1 MSKPGS
7 WNSNPG
13 QQENPA
19 YGTAREAEPSLHSQP
34 TPTPYQQ
41 TQEPSLTTM
50 ISWGA
55 QPMARLTC
63 WEQPVVLPMQEA
75 QLVILS
81 NEEG

>member
-7 WNSNPG
+7 WKSNPG

-50 ISWGA
+50 IS
-55 QPMARLTC
+55 
-63 WEQPVVLPMQEA
+63 
-75 QLVILS
+75 
-81 NEEG
+81 